1 MSKLHL
7 TLFLFITTI
16 LTHHC
21 VKDASAACHV
31 DDESALLS
39 FKSGI
44 TADPSGILSSWK
56 KGTDCCSWPGINCR
70 INNRVTELSL
80 VGQPDQPKSFLS
92 GTISPSLAK
101 LRFLSGLYLQ
111 DLRNLTGPFPGLLF
125 QLPNIDF
132 VYIENNRLS
141 GRIPENIGDLA
152 RLGAL
157 SLYGNRF
164 TGTIPSSIS
173 KLTQLTQLKLGGNL
187 FTGSFPTVIQ
197 NLKNLT
203 LLYLDRNQFSGP
215 LPEIFGSFSELRFL
229 NLSHNKFSGKI
240 PNSISTLYPKLT
252 FLELNHNLFT
262 GKIPDFLGKFKAL
275 DTLSLSHNKLSG
287 TVPKT
292 FVNLTK
298 IFNLHLSHNNL
309 TDPFPELKVKG
320 IESLDLSYNNFHL
333 KTIPKWVTTSP
344 IIYSLKLAKCG
355 IKMKLDDWKPSQTH
369 FYDFIDLSENEISGS
384 PIGLLNR
391 TELLVGFWASGNKLK
406 FDLEKLK
413 IVKTLKYLDLS
424 KNLVF
429 GKVPK
434 AVTGVGK
441 LNLSHNHLCGAIP
454 ANKFPARPKF
464 VSLHFS
470 AAFALALALVAAFSA
485 AFASSMAFEA
495 ATAANSASSLAF
507 AAALAAALDFPLAFS
522 AAITAASAS
531 SFAFSAASSAA
542 IASFMAFTTSSALLA
557 SFSAALASFFAFA
570 TAAFAFSSF
579 FLF

>member
-454 ANKFPARPKF
+454 ANKFPASVF
-464 VSLHFS
+464 LGNDCLCG
-470 AAFALALALVAAFSA
+470 A
-485 AFASSMAFEA
+485 
-495 ATAANSASSLAF
+495 
-507 AAALAAALDFPLAFS
+507 PLSPCKA
-522 AAITAASAS
+522 
-531 SFAFSAASSAA
+531 
-542 IASFMAFTTSSALLA
+542 
-557 SFSAALASFFAFA
+557 
-570 TAAFAFSSF
+570 
-579 FLF
+579 

>member
-141 GRIPENIGDLA
+141 GRVPENIGDLA
-152 RLGAL
+152 HLGAL

-187 FTGSFPTVIQ
+187 FTGSFPTVIR

-215 LPEIFGSFSELRFL
+215 LPEIFGSFPELRFL

-275 DTLSLSHNKLSG
+275 DTLFLSHNKLSG

-298 IFNLHLSHNNL
+298 IFNLDLSHNNL

-454 ANKFPARPKF
+454 ANKFPASVF
-464 VSLHFS
+464 LGNDCLCG
-470 AAFALALALVAAFSA
+470 A
-485 AFASSMAFEA
+485 
-495 ATAANSASSLAF
+495 
-507 AAALAAALDFPLAFS
+507 PLSPCKA
-522 AAITAASAS
+522 
-531 SFAFSAASSAA
+531 
-542 IASFMAFTTSSALLA
+542 
-557 SFSAALASFFAFA
+557 
-570 TAAFAFSSF
+570 
-579 FLF
+579 